1 MSFVCCSISECY
13 KPVRYY
19 HWKGILLTVN
29 SLCPLLVLQFL
40 KVIVKE
46 VVSKDMSLF
55 PNEDI
60 LTKEI
65 ESWKSFGDSLSSKED
80 RELFEKMLN
89 DCYKYAAAI
98 NAKGQPF
105 PTELLIMAL
114 LLSQHK
120 MIDWLSKQISK
131 YESLDNNKVIKKSEE
146 ELGRENTHDYIRKN
160 DGRIHYIDDY

>member
-1 MSFVCCSISECY
+1 VVS
-13 KPVRYY
+13 
-19 HWKGILLTVN
+19 
-29 SLCPLLVLQFL
+29 FL

-46 VVSKDMSLF
+46 IVSKDMSLF
-55 PNEDI
+55 PKDDV

-65 ESWKSFGDSLSSKED
+65 ASWKSFVDSLSSKED

-105 PTELLIMAL
+105 PAEPLIMAL

-120 MIDWLSKQISK
+120 MMDWLTKQISK
-131 YESLDNNKVIKKSEE
+131 YESPVNNNKGIKESEE
-146 ELGRENTHDYIRKN
+146 VLGRENTHDYIRKN

>member
-1 MSFVCCSISECY
+1 
-13 KPVRYY
+13 
-19 HWKGILLTVN
+19 
-29 SLCPLLVLQFL
+29 
-40 KVIVKE
+40 
-46 VVSKDMSLF
+46 MSLF

-65 ESWKSFGDSLSSKED
+65 KSWKDFANNLSSKED

-89 DCYKYAAAI
+89 DCYKYATAI

-105 PTELLIMAL
+105 PTEPLIMAL

-120 MIDWLSKQISK
+120 MIDWLTKQFSK
-131 YESLDNNKVIKKSEE
+131 YESLDNKKQVKESKQQEQ
-146 ELGRENTHDYIRKN
+146 ELGGENTHDYIRKN

>member
-1 MSFVCCSISECY
+1 VVS
-13 KPVRYY
+13 
-19 HWKGILLTVN
+19 
-29 SLCPLLVLQFL
+29 FL

-46 VVSKDMSLF
+46 IVSKDMSLF

-80 RELFEKMLN
+80 RDLFEKMIN

-105 PTELLIMAL
+105 PAEPLIMAL
-114 LLSQHK
+114 LISQHK
-120 MIDWLSKQISK
+120 MIDWLTKQISK
-131 YESLDNNKVIKKSEE
+131 YESPVNNNNEVIKKSEQE
-146 ELGRENTHDYIRKN
+146 EQELCRENLRDYIRKN
-160 DGRIHYIDDY
+160 NGRIHYIDD

>member
-1 MSFVCCSISECY
+1 VVS
-13 KPVRYY
+13 
-19 HWKGILLTVN
+19 
-29 SLCPLLVLQFL
+29 FL

-46 VVSKDMSLF
+46 IGSKDMSLF

-65 ESWKSFGDSLSSKED
+65 ESWKSFVDSLSSKKD
-80 RELFEKMLN
+80 RDLFEKMLN

-105 PTELLIMAL
+105 PAEPLIMAL

-120 MIDWLSKQISK
+120 IIDWLTKQISNH
-131 YESLDNNKVIKKSEE
+131 EWPVNNNKGIKESEE
-146 ELGRENTHDYIRKN
+146 VLGRENLRDYIRKN
-160 DGRIHYIDDY
+160 DGRIHYIDD